1 MRLFVN
7 RHDTKCG
14 GRIPTNSL
22 QIVANFLTGFDECCL
37 ITIDTGTEE
46 RELWAIH
53 NISSS
58 HGELLMNPNQLSAHV
73 KNIANVSS
81 QLEIKSHVI
90 IRQINVTYILSRL
103 PTICPSSEL

>member
-37 ITIDTGTEE
+37 ITIDTGTDE
-46 RELWAIH
+46 RELWVNPQYII
-53 NISSS
+53 ISWRTLDDPESIECARKE
-58 HGELLMNPNQLSAHV
+58 H
-73 KNIANVSS
+73 
-81 QLEIKSHVI
+81 
-90 IRQINVTYILSRL
+90 R
-103 PTICPSSEL
+103 